1 MANAINKLSDRRV
14 RTLTKPG
21 RHSDGGGLYLTVD
34 PSGAKRWAF
43 LFRQN
48 GRLRE
53 MGLGG
58 LNAVPLATARDLAAE
73 CRKTVALGG
82 DPIGDRKRE
91 HERMRA
97 EERAKKT
104 FGNVADEFIK
114 SHEAEWSNTKH
125 IAQWRMT
132 IDVYA
137 AALKPKAVS
146 EITSDDV
153 LAVLR
158 PIWTEKP
165 QTASRLRGRIE
176 QILDAAKA
184 AKLRTG
190 DNPAEW
196 KGNLKPQLS
205 KPRRSNGHHGAMPYA
220 AVPTFIGRLREQP
233 GLAARALEFAI
244 LTAARS
250 GEVLG
255 AKWDEIDIEEAVW
268 TVPASRMKGKREH
281 RVPLSDRAMAILGE
295 VGKFKT
301 GEFLFPGR
309 RATAPLSNMALAM
322 ILRRTKVEGATPH
335 GFRSSFRD
343 WCGDKTTFPRE
354 VAEAALAHAIGD
366 KTEAAYR
373 REDALAKRRKLMDAW
388 AAYCEPGE
396 GAGNVTTMLRA
407 KKSA

>member
-1 MANAINKLSDRRV
+1 MANAINKLSDRGI
-14 RTLTKPG
+14 RTLKKPG
-21 RHSDGGGLYLTVD
+21 RHSDGGGLYLIVD
-34 PSGAKRWAF
+34 KNGAKRWTF
-43 LFRQN
+43 LFRKD

-58 LNAVPLATARDLAAE
+58 LNAVPLAIARELAAE
-73 CRKTVALGG
+73 CRKTIALGG
-82 DPIGDRKRE
+82 DPIGVRKRE
-91 HERMRA
+91 REQKRA
-97 EERAKKT
+97 EERAQKT
-104 FGNVADEFIK
+104 FGEVSEEFIK
-114 SHEAEWSNTKH
+114 SHEAEWTNAKH
-125 IAQWRMT
+125 VAQWRMT

-146 EITSDDV
+146 EITTDDV

-165 QTASRLRGRIE
+165 ETASRLRGRIE

-184 AKLRTG
+184 AKLRGG

-196 KGNLKPQLS
+196 KGNLKHWLS
-205 KPRRSNGHHGAMPYA
+205 KPERGNHHGALPYA
-220 AVPTFIGRLREQP
+220 AVPTFVERLREQP
-233 GLAARALEFAI
+233 GLAPFALEFAI

-255 AKWDEIDIEEAVW
+255 AKWEEINIEEAVW

-281 RVPLSDRAMAILGE
+281 RVPLSDRTMTILGE
-295 VGKFKT
+295 IGKFKT
-301 GEFLFPGR
+301 SDFIFPGR
-309 RATAPLSNMALAM
+309 RPTAPLSNMALAM
-322 ILRRTKVEGATPH
+322 ILRRMKVEEATPH

-343 WCGDKTTFPRE
+343 WCGDKTAFPRE
-354 VAEAALAHAIGD
+354 IAEAALAHAIGD

-388 AAYCEPGE
+388 AAYCEPKAADE
-396 GAGNVTTMLRA
+396 KVTPLRRKA
-407 KKSA
+407 

>member
-1 MANAINKLSDRRV
+1 MANAINKLSDRRI

-73 CRKTVALGG
+73 CRKSVALGG
-82 DPIGDRKRE
+82 DPIGDRKRK

-104 FGNVADEFIK
+104 FGEVADEFIK
-114 SHEAEWSNTKH
+114 SHEAEWSNAKH

-137 AALKPKAVS
+137 ATLKPKAVS

-165 QTASRLRGRIE
+165 ETASRLRGRIE

-205 KPRRSNGHHGAMPYA
+205 KPKRSNGHHGAMAYA
-220 AVPTFIGRLREQP
+220 AVPAFIARLREQP
-233 GLAARALEFAI
+233 GLAAFALEFAI

-250 GEVLG
+250 GEALG
-255 AKWDEIDIEEAVW
+255 AKWDEIDIEEEVW
-268 TVPASRMKGKREH
+268 TVPADRMKGKREH

-301 GEFLFPGR
+301 NDFVFPGR
-309 RATAPLSNMALAM
+309 RATAPLSSMALAM
-322 ILRRTKVEGATPH
+322 ILRRMKVEDATPH

-366 KTEAAYR
+366 KTEGAYR
-373 REDALAKRRKLMDAW
+373 REDALAKRRKLMEAW
-388 AAYCEPGE
+388 SAYCEPRPASAVVSMAGRRRE
-396 GAGNVTTMLRA
+396 G
-407 KKSA
+407 

>member
-1 MANAINKLSDRRV
+1 V
-14 RTLTKPG
+14 RNGKRDKQTQRPQGSNPHGTG
-21 RHSDGGGLYLTVD
+21 RHSDGAGLYLIVD
-34 PSGAKRWAF
+34 PGGARRWAF

-58 LNAVPLATARDLAAE
+58 LKAVPLATARELAAE

-82 DPIGDRKRE
+82 DPIANRKRE
-91 HERMRA
+91 VERKREA
-97 EERAKKT
+97 ERAKKT
-104 FGNVADEFIK
+104 FGEVADEFIK
-114 SHEAEWSNTKH
+114 SHEAEWSSAKH
-125 IAQWRMT
+125 VARWRMT

-137 AALKPKAVS
+137 AALKPKPVG
-146 EITSDDV
+146 EVTSHDV

-165 QTASRLRGRIE
+165 ETASRLRGRIE

-196 KGNLKPQLS
+196 KGNLKPKLS
-205 KPRRSNGHHGAMPYA
+205 KPNRSNSHHGAMPYA
-220 AVPTFIGRLREQP
+220 AVPAFVGQLREQP
-233 GLAARALEFAI
+233 GLAALAFEFAI

-250 GEVLG
+250 GEALG
-255 AKWDEIDIEEAVW
+255 AKWKEIDIEEAVW
-268 TVPASRMKGKREH
+268 IIPASRMKGKREH
-281 RVPLSDRAMAILGE
+281 RVPLSDRAMGILGE

-301 GEFLFPGR
+301 SEFVFPGR
-309 RATAPLSNMALAM
+309 RSTAPLSNMALAM
-322 ILRRTKVEGATPH
+322 VLRRMKIEGATPH

-354 VAEAALAHAIGD
+354 VAEAALSHAIGD

-373 REDALAKRRKLMDAW
+373 REDALAKRRRLMDAW
-388 AAYCEPGE
+388 AKYCEPRQAG
-396 GAGNVTTMLRA
+396 GNVTPLRRNA
-407 KKSA
+407 